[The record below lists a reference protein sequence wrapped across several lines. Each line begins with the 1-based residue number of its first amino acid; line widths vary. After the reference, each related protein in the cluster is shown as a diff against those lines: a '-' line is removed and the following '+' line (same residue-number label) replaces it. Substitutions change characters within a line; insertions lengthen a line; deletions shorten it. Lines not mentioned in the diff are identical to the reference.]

1 MNRSDCCSP
10 TGRFALRPQRI
21 QEEIVDQGK
30 DISETCAG
38 PELDRELRDQI
49 KKQRDEMCVLE
60 QDMEQAMKD
69 KDKEA
74 KETLAKGKDNIDK
87 SRTPSGGWDPTTRG

>member
-1 MNRSDCCSP
+1 
-10 TGRFALRPQRI
+10 
-21 QEEIVDQGK
+21 
-30 DISETCAG
+30 
-38 PELDRELRDQI
+38 
-49 KKQRDEMCVLE
+49 MCVLE